1 MSHDEDEREGEQEFE
16 EQVRELLAEDAYAV
30 QPSPVPYPTIRQRGT
45 VERRRRV
52 AAVGAALV
60 TLVAV
65 PVGAYALT
73 GGTNGADTATPSP
86 PVTAPPS
93 PTSTPSPTPSG
104 PSGPATEG
112 QLLDGIDRATAV
124 SGVADCLA
132 YDMGGAPGD
141 ISLGEP
147 SDYRILLAMRSTGD
161 SNAPGDGHFVV
172 AVREKGP
179 KTRLICNIK
188 DGEVSGRSVSS
199 GDDAIPDAPVV
210 MPDIN
215 AHKLYMQ
222 SVIDKGNWR
231 LPFRWAS
238 IGTVE
243 PSVDRVTVSYGDETS
258 EAVLDG
264 GWFVAAGELNQQV
277 TRSPHV
283 KGYDSGGKLVY
294 DSDRDK
300 YYMPTLP

>member
-1 MSHDEDEREGEQEFE
+1 MSHDEDERQFE

-30 QPSPVPYPTIRQRGT
+30 QPSQVPYPAIRQQGT

-86 PVTAPPS
+86 SVTAPPS
-93 PTSTPSPTPSG
+93 PTPTPSPTPSG
-104 PSGPATEG
+104 PSGPATDG

-124 SGVADCLA
+124 SGVEDCLA
-132 YDMGGAPGD
+132 YSMGGGLGD
-141 ISLGEP
+141 TSLGEA

-222 SVIDKGNWR
+222 SVIDRGNWR

-243 PSVDRVTVSYGDETS
+243 PSVARVTVSYGDETS
-258 EAVLDG
+258 EAVLDD

-283 KGYDSGGKLVY
+283 KGYDADGKLVY

-300 YYMPTLP
+300 YYIPTLP